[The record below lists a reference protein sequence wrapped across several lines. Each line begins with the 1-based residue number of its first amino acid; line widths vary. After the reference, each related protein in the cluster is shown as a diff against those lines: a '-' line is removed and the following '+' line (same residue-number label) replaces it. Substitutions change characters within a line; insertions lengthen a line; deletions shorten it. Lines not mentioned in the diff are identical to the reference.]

1 MNIFQ
6 DLKIQYKTG
15 GIVQRIIFWNIGVF
29 ILLSLVDVF
38 LKLSKSNF
46 NYYTYLTLYS
56 NLKVFLFHFWTIFTY
71 MFVHGSFFHL
81 LGNIFV
87 LWFSSYY
94 FLTFFTTKQFTF
106 VYFFG
111 GIFAGLFFL
120 LFNLISGDNQ
130 ILLGASAAIFS
141 VLFAVTMYAPYTEVK
156 LFFIGIVKLWHIAF
170 FILFLDLI
178 QMPFYNFSGHLSHFS
193 GALFG
198 FVFIKLLKNGID
210 LSKPFSNIS
219 FKRPVKKKTPFSKIH
234 VNKNSVN
241 TSNLKQKVTDIEQ
254 KRVDDILNKISKSGY
269 DSLTKEEKEFLFK
282 LGK

>member
-29 ILLSLVDVF
+29 IFLSLVDVF
-38 LKLSKSNF
+38 FKISKVNF
-46 NYYTYLTLYS
+46 NYYTYVALS
-56 NLKVFLFHFWTIFTY
+56 SDVKVFIFHFWTIFTY
-71 MFVHGSFFHL
+71 MFVHGGFFHL

-94 FLTFFTTKQFTF
+94 FLTFFTTKQYAF

-111 GIFAGLFFL
+111 GIFAGLFFI
-120 LFNLISGDNQ
+120 LFNLISGETSM
-130 ILLGASAAIFS
+130 LVGASAAIFS
-141 VLFAVTMYAPYTEVK
+141 VLFAVTIYAPYTEVK

-178 QMPFYNFSGHLSHFS
+178 QMPFSNFSGHLSHFS

-198 FVFIKLLKNGID
+198 FIFIKLLQNGTDI
-210 LSKPFSNIS
+210 SKPFSNLS
-219 FKRPVKKKTPFSKIH
+219 FKRSTKKKTPFSKVH
-234 VNKNSVN
+234 VNKNNKSS
-241 TSNLKQKVTDIEQ
+241 SNLKTKATDIEQ
-254 KRVDDILNKISKSGY
+254 KRVDDILDKISKSGY
-269 DSLTKEEKEFLFK
+269 DSLTTEEKEFLFK

>member
-29 ILLSLVDVF
+29 IFLSLFDVF
-38 LKLSKSNF
+38 VKISKINF
-46 NYYTYLTLYS
+46 NYYTYVALS
-56 NLKVFLFHFWTIFTY
+56 SDLKVFIFHLWTIFTY
-71 MFVHGSFFHL
+71 MFVHNGFLHL
-81 LGNIFV
+81 LGNVFV

-94 FLTFFTTKQFTF
+94 FLTFFTTKQYTF

-111 GIFAGLFFL
+111 GIFAGLFFI
-120 LFNLISGDNQ
+120 LFNVISGENSM
-130 ILLGASAAIFS
+130 LVGASAAIFS
-141 VLFAVTMYAPYTEVK
+141 VLFAVTIYAPYTEVK

-178 QMPFYNFSGHLSHFS
+178 QMPFQNFSGHLSHFS

-198 FVFIKLLKNGID
+198 FVFIKLLQNGID
-210 LSKPFSNIS
+210 ISKPISNLTLKKSI
-219 FKRPVKKKTPFSKIH
+219 KKKTPFTKVH
-234 VNKNSVN
+234 VTKKNSPM
-241 TSNLKQKVTDIEQ
+241 SNQKNKINDIEQ
-254 KRVDDILNKISKSGY
+254 KRVDDILDKISKSGY